1 MANANIRVRF
11 DASKIKK
18 LSALKE
24 YRDNSIDI
32 ELENGNY
39 VIVPSTG
46 SAGQTGLFVLNVY
59 FDCEKSDI
67 TITKAGS
74 TLKGEFIQEEEET
87 PLHYDKEL
95 KKILK
100 LK

>member
-1 MANANIRVRF
+1 MKSVNIWVRF
-11 DASKIKK
+11 DGARIKK
-18 LSALKE
+18 LSTLKE
-24 YRDNSIDI
+24 YRENAIDI

-46 SAGQTGLFVLNVY
+46 TAGQTGQFVLNVY
-59 FDCEKSDI
+59 FECEKTDI